1 MYSLPLVTPP
11 PLRPCPAVPAGY
23 ECEPYNNPADFF
35 LDIINGDS
43 TAVAMSKADETD
55 TGMKHGAEGNYHSVD
70 FARRVQ
76 HNTERSLTGVKQPI
90 TMLNT
95 HTVIFIH
102 ESLTCC

>member
-1 MYSLPLVTPP
+1 MAVHSLPLVTPP

-55 TGMKHGAEGNYHSVD
+55 TGMKHGAEENYHSVD
-70 FARRVQ
+70 FARGCPAQ
-76 HNTERSLTGVKQPI
+76 HKKI
-90 TMLNT
+90 TDRCQTTNN
-95 HTVIFIH
+95 HAEHSYGYFY
-102 ESLTCC
+102 S